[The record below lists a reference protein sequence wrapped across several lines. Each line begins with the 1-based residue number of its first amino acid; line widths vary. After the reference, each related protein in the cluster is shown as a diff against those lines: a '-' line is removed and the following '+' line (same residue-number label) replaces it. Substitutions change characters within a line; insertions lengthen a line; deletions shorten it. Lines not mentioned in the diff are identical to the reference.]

1 MAKLLKLRRGTT
13 SQHSSFTGA
22 EGECTVD
29 MTKDT
34 LVVHDGSTAG
44 GHALARENLSNV
56 SANTVRDLVEN
67 ASNSNT
73 FTDGDHSK
81 LAGIESNA
89 TADQSNSEIKTAYE
103 ANSNTNAFTDTLLS
117 KLNGIASSATNVT
130 NNNQI
135 TNGRGFTT
143 YTSNQATNTSSNVTF
158 GTINCSSLT
167 SSGNVTA
174 YSDSRLKTDISTIND
189 ALGTVGKLRG
199 VNYKWLRSGQS
210 DIGVIAQEVE
220 AVVPEVVKTTE
231 VAGLDGME
239 EVKSVDYGRL
249 VGVLINAIN
258 ELKAEVDELK
268 GGK

>member
-103 ANSNTNAFTDTLLS
+103 ANSNTCRHKISFVGGGVCTL
-117 KLNGIASSATNVT
+117 I
-130 NNNQI
+130 
-135 TNGRGFTT
+135 
-143 YTSNQATNTSSNVTF
+143 
-158 GTINCSSLT
+158 
-167 SSGNVTA
+167 
-174 YSDSRLKTDISTIND
+174 
-189 ALGTVGKLRG
+189 
-199 VNYKWLRSGQS
+199 
-210 DIGVIAQEVE
+210 
-220 AVVPEVVKTTE
+220 
-231 VAGLDGME
+231 
-239 EVKSVDYGRL
+239 
-249 VGVLINAIN
+249 
-258 ELKAEVDELK
+258 
-268 GGK
+268 

>member
-1 MAKLLKLRRGTT
+1 M
-13 SQHSSFTGA
+13 
-22 EGECTVD
+22 
-29 MTKDT
+29 
-34 LVVHDGSTAG
+34 
-44 GHALARENLSNV
+44 SNV
-56 SANTVRDLVEN
+56 SANNVRDLVEN

-73 FTDGDHSK
+73 FTDADHTK
-81 LAGIESNA
+81 LNGIETSA
-89 TADQSNSEIKTAYE
+89 TADQTAAEIRALVQSASDSNV
-103 ANSNTNAFTDTLLS
+103 FTDADHT
-117 KLNGIASSATNVT
+117 KLNGIATSATNVT

-167 SSGNVTA
+167 ASGNVTA
-174 YSDSRLKTDISTIND
+174 FSDSRLKTDISSIND

-199 VNYKWLRSGQS
+199 VNYKWLRSGQN
-210 DIGVIAQEVE
+210 DIGLIAQEVE
-220 AVVPEVVKTTE
+220 EVIPEVVKTTE

-258 ELKAEVDELK
+258 ELKSEVDELK